1 RQRGQVIGQG
11 LKALESALTGAE
23 AKPPAARPAAPPPP
37 GTPPVVVKPATNWPL
52 REAPAQSLLAAPPA
66 QPPVAH
72 PPPAAVSVP
81 APVTPPAPMAAPVS
95 VAPPPP
101 PVATAPVVV
110 VAAPA
115 PAPPVHVPAVVVKP
129 AEPPRETAPP
139 TRGELAE
146 RLAAVHVLT
155 SRFRLLRRR
164 MDETRR
170 LSPAELRGILEVFPD
185 GWARRRAL
193 LELIAAGIPERSADA
208 LSLVDILQSPG
219 DRSWCLGALADRRAL
234 SAEEKN
240 ALLQAAPNA
249 SGRRRLEL
257 RLDSDL

>member
-1 RQRGQVIGQG
+1 
-11 LKALESALTGAE
+11 
-23 AKPPAARPAAPPPP
+23 
-37 GTPPVVVKPATNWPL
+37 VVVKPATNWPL
-52 REAPAQSLLAAPPA
+52 REAASQPA
-66 QPPVAH
+66 QPPQPAAK
-72 PPPAAVSVP
+72 PPAPEAVSVPAP
-81 APVTPPAPMAAPVS
+81 APVTPPAPVAAPVS

-101 PVATAPVVV
+101 PAATTPVVV

-115 PAPPVHVPAVVVKP
+115 PAPPVPVPAVIVKP
-129 AEPPRETAPP
+129 TEPPPRETVPP

-170 LSPAELRGILEVFPD
+170 LSPADLRGILEVFPD

-193 LELIAAGIPERSADA
+193 LELMAAGVPERTADA
-208 LSLVDILQSPG
+208 LSLVEALQSPG
-219 DRSWCLGALADRRAL
+219 DRSWCLRALADGRTL
-234 SAEEKN
+234 SADEQS
-240 ALLQAAPNA
+240 ALLQAAPNP

-257 RLDSDL
+257 RLGSD